1 MLGILSDEIGLEG
14 TALLWCRSFLKNRTQ
29 RVKIDGQYS
38 ESIEVKYGTPQG
50 PVLGPKFYNIYVK
63 RQPAIIE
70 NCGFT
75 STAFTD
81 DSNGKKTFSLTF
93 QYKILKNDVPNCIS
107 KITEWI
113 NSQFLKIN
121 QDKTEIILFHPKSLT
136 NQVIIGGT
144 TVGNECIRFSNEVKN
159 DF

>member
-1 MLGILSDEIGLEG
+1 M
-14 TALLWCRSFLKNRTQ
+14 
-29 RVKIDGQYS
+29 
-38 ESIEVKYGTPQG
+38 
-50 PVLGPKFYNIYVK
+50 
-63 RQPAIIE
+63 IIE

-75 STAFTD
+75 STAFAD

-93 QYKILKNDVPNCIS
+93 QYNILKNDVPNCIN

-121 QDKTEIILFHPKSLT
+121 QDKTEIILFYPKSLT

-159 DF
+159 VGVWLDKNFDMDKHINKLTFETQLSNENKLKFN